1 MKIILTEDIPSLGKL
16 GDVVQVADGYGRN
29 FLIPQGKALPATS
42 QSVKKFDHQKQM
54 LKQKAEKETKGAE
67 KLGKKLEGISCTIA
81 MAAGEGDKLF
91 GAVTSLD
98 IEAALKNEGITVD
111 RKKIVLE
118 EPIKTLGIYTVPI
131 KLHHGITANL
141 KVWVVKS

>member
-1 MKIILTEDIPSLGKL
+1 M

-42 QSVKKFDHQKQM
+42 PSVKKFDHQKQM
-54 LKQKAEKETKGAE
+54 LKQKAEKEKKDAE
-67 KLGKKLEGISCTIA
+67 KLAKKLEGISCTIS

-91 GAVTSLD
+91 GAVTSQD
-98 IEAALKNEGITVD
+98 IEAALKNEGVTID
-111 RKKIVLE
+111 RKKIILE

-131 KLHHGITANL
+131 KLHLGIIANL
-141 KVWVVKS
+141 KVWVVKA

>member
-1 MKIILTEDIPSLGKL
+1 MKVILAEDVSSLGKI

-54 LKQKAEKETKGAE
+54 LKQKVEKEKREAE
-67 KLGKKLEGISCTIA
+67 KLAKKLGGISCTIP

-91 GAVTSLD
+91 GAVTTMD
-98 IEAALKNEGITVD
+98 IEAALKNEGVTVD
-111 RKKIVLE
+111 RKKIILE
-118 EPIKTLGIYTVPI
+118 EPIKSLGIYTVSV
-131 KLHHGITANL
+131 KLHPGITTNL